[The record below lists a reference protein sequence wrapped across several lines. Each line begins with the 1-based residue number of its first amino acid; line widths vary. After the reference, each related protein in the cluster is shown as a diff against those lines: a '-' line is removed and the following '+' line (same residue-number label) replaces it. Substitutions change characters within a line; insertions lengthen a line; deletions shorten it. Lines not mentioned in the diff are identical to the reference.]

1 MNMRDKEFTSRTGG
15 GPGGAADAGERNF
28 APGRCRRTPSPR
40 PARRRGHRA
49 PTKAPAPT
57 WPEPRPMSTTSPR

>member
-28 APGRCRRTPSPR
+28 APGYGIDARQALAR
-40 PARRRGHRA
+40 PGGGRFA
-49 PTKAPAPT
+49 PP
-57 WPEPRPMSTTSPR
+57 

>member
-28 APGRCRRTPSPR
+28 APGTVSRHAKPSPGPAAGASR
-40 PARRRGHRA
+40 PHESARAHVAGTA
-49 PTKAPAPT
+49 TFVPK
-57 WPEPRPMSTTSPR
+57 